1 MQNKNTER
9 KQMSKIRMNTE
20 FRNKILNRY
29 VDNAETEH
37 TQEREAFLQAREKVD
52 ELYPQAFRLATSVVE
67 NAYPQDDVATCKSLK
82 AKYGSPLDVVAKD
95 KCFYFSYAKENLEED
110 EDEDDR
116 NVSEHFDFGLFGS
129 CGNSEYNDETGKQ
142 FAYAYKREELKAKDC
157 NADIL
162 AQQNGKDENP
172 YKTKHIEANDKALGY
187 TQYSRYSSSDDT
199 TTGIAREFDS
209 QYYLDIIG
217 TSHCRSRTIACNKE
231 QFLFFKIWKQAKS
244 HLITCHQK
252 WIDSIE
258 KQKQAMKTGLKAY
271 RYLSEGVELMK
282 ELGIE
287 LDEAEL
293 VRCNSTGLTIYNP
306 VNLASMIK
314 GMKNTT
320 MTREQKIA
328 IRKEY
333 EKQNNLN

>member
-1 MQNKNTER
+1 MQ
-9 KQMSKIRMNTE
+9 KIRMNTE

-29 VDNAETEH
+29 VEHAETET
-37 TQEREAFLQAREKVD
+37 TQEQQGFLQAREEVD
-52 ELYPQAFRLATSVVE
+52 NIYPKAFELAKAVVSR
-67 NAYPQDDVATCKSLK
+67 AYPSEDVATCKSLK
-82 AKYGSPLDVVAKD
+82 KKYGQPLDVVAKD

-110 EDEDDR
+110 EDERDR

-129 CGNSEYNDETGKQ
+129 CGNSEYSDDTGKQ
-142 FAYAYKREELKAKDC
+142 FAYAYKREELKAKEC
-157 NADIL
+157 NPDIL
-162 AQQNGKDENP
+162 AQQNGKDDNP
-172 YKTKHIEANDKALGY
+172 HKTKHIDANDKALGY
-187 TQYSRYSSSDDT
+187 TRYSSYNSDDDNNVGMT
-199 TTGIAREFDS
+199 REFDN
-209 QYYLDIIG
+209 QFYLDIIG
-217 TSHCRSRTIACNKE
+217 TSHCRSRTIACTRQE
-231 QFLFFKIWKQAKS
+231 FEVFKMLKLAKANV
-244 HLITCHQK
+244 ITCHQK

-282 ELGIE
+282 ELGVN

-328 IRKEY
+328 LRKEY
-333 EKQNNLN
+333 EAKQSVN

>member
-1 MQNKNTER
+1 MQNKNESEN
-9 KQMSKIRMNTE
+9 KMSKIRMNTE

-29 VDNAETEH
+29 VEHAEKEN
-37 TQEREAFLQAREKVD
+37 TQEREGFLQAREKVD
-52 ELYPQAFRLATSVVE
+52 QIYPQAFRLAQEVVE
-67 NAYPQDDVATCKSLK
+67 TAYPQEDVDTCKSLK
-82 AKYGSPLDVVAKD
+82 AKYGQSLDVVAKD
-95 KCFYFSYAKENLEED
+95 KCFYFSYAKDQLEDD
-110 EDEDDR
+110 EDERDR

-129 CGNSEYNDETGKQ
+129 TGTSEYNDTTGKQ
-142 FAYAYKREELKAKDC
+142 FAYAYKREELKAKEC

-162 AQQNGKDENP
+162 AQQNGKDDNP
-172 YKTKHIEANDKALGY
+172 HKTKHIDANDKALGY
-187 TQYSRYSSSDDT
+187 SNYSRYNSDDDNNV
-199 TTGIAREFDS
+199 GISKEFDS
-209 QYYLDIIG
+209 QFYLDIIG
-217 TSHCRSRTIACNKE
+217 TSHCRSRTIACTRQE
-231 QFLFFKIWKQAKS
+231 FEVFKMLKQAKANV
-244 HLITCHQK
+244 ITCHQK

-287 LDEAEL
+287 IDEAEL
-293 VRCNSTGLTIYNP
+293 VRVNSTGLTIYNP

-328 IRKEY
+328 LRMEY
-333 EKQNNLN
+333 EKKQSVN

>member
-29 VDNAETEH
+29 VDNAETEN
-37 TQEREAFLQAREKVD
+37 TQEREAYLGAREKVD
-52 ELYPQAFRLATSVVE
+52 ELYPKAFELATQVVE
-67 NAYPQDDVATCKSLK
+67 RAYPQEDVITCQSLK
-82 AKYGSPLDVVAKD
+82 SKYGSPLDVVAKD
-95 KCFYFSYAKENLEED
+95 KLEDDEN
-110 EDEDDR
+110 EDDR

-129 CGNSEYNDETGKQ
+129 CGNSEYSDETGKQ
-142 FAYAYKREELKAKDC
+142 FAYAYKREELKEKEC

-162 AQQNGKDENP
+162 AQQNGKDDNP
-172 YKTKHIEANDKALGY
+172 HKTKHIEANDKALGY
-187 TQYSRYSSSDDT
+187 SRYSSYNSDNDNSV
-199 TTGIAREFDS
+199 GITREFDS
-209 QYYLDIIG
+209 QFYLDIIG
-217 TSHCRSRTIACNKE
+217 TSHCRSRTIACTKDE
-231 QFLFFKIWKQAKS
+231 FQVFKMLKLAKANV
-244 HLITCHQK
+244 ITCHQK

>member
-1 MQNKNTER
+1 
-9 KQMSKIRMNTE
+9 MSKIRMNTE

-29 VDNAETEH
+29 VDNAETEN
-37 TQEREAFLQAREKVD
+37 TQEREAYLGAREKVD
-52 ELYPQAFRLATSVVE
+52 LIYPQAFELAKQVVSRS
-67 NAYPQDDVATCKSLK
+67 YPQEDVDTCKSLK
-82 AKYGSPLDVVAKD
+82 QKYGQPLDVVAKD

-110 EDEDDR
+110 EDERDR
-116 NVSEHFDFGLFGS
+116 NVSEHFDFGLFGAVGDS
-129 CGNSEYNDETGKQ
+129 DYGDETGKQ

-162 AQQNGKDENP
+162 AQQNGKDDNP
-172 YKTKHIEANDKALGY
+172 HKTKHIDANDKALGY
-187 TQYSRYSSSDDT
+187 SHYSNYNSDNDNSV
-199 TTGIAREFDS
+199 GITREFDS
-209 QYYLDIIG
+209 QFYLDIIG
-217 TSHCRSRTIACNKE
+217 TSHCRSRTIACTKDE
-231 QFLFFKIWKQAKS
+231 FQVFKMLKLAKANV
-244 HLITCHQK
+244 ITCHQK

-328 IRKEY
+328 LRMKY
-333 EKQNNLN
+333 ESEGKVN